1 MIIYCEG
8 CLPLTRT
15 WPFWCLLEL
24 QEEKQRIFLDY
35 RLPPWNPAPYPVL
48 AWLLEREKE
57 WKRARGFARRAGLC
71 DPIISGIWYHS
82 GDKMHEFEFVL
93 DTAKPLCLLGFLPAR
108 SAGTIYFA
116 SLPCKQLKAPSQ
128 GSAQPF
134 CARRHLCVL
143 KRKPF
148 SGMPCVLQPA
158 PLGPPH
164 LLGWYTGS
172 QAEAATFQP
181 ASPALSNCY
190 LSNRS
195 ARHLGRFQMRASSH
209 EILNLPTFD
218 LSCLRSSQDVVSQAP
233 SIPEVTSWES
243 SLEGALCVGAGR
255 GVGSPKVSGGITG
268 CPQTQQGRCRKTR

>member
-1 MIIYCEG
+1 M
-8 CLPLTRT
+8 
-15 WPFWCLLEL
+15 
-24 QEEKQRIFLDY
+24 
-35 RLPPWNPAPYPVL
+35 
-48 AWLLEREKE
+48 
-57 WKRARGFARRAGLC
+57 
-71 DPIISGIWYHS
+71 S
-82 GDKMHEFEFVL
+82 
-93 DTAKPLCLLGFLPAR
+93 FLPAR
-108 SAGTIYFA
+108 SARTIYFA

-218 LSCLRSSQDVVSQAP
+218 LSCLRSSQDVFSPAP
-233 SIPEVTSWES
+233 SIPEVTSWWPRGARG
-243 SLEGALCVGAGR
+243 SLGKLTRGGTVCVGAGR
-255 GVGSPKVSGGITG
+255 GVGSSKVFGGITG